1 MCHKWMLKFLFK
13 KLIYVNWRIITLQ
26 QCDGFFATHQYEP
39 AIGTHISPPS
49 CTPLTF
55 YPPPSLQVSTEPPL
69 WVPWVI
75 HQTCMV
81 FICCTYGNVYVSVLF
96 SQVIPPSPF
105 PNGYLLAVSSWLK
118 FLSEAGLP
126 LPTRLCA
133 AIQTNYEAK
142 SSSKHVGLLQS
153 LIMSLQHSFHACLF
167 TMMCTRSYFSLTT
180 TYEGAVMVC
189 LPIL

>member
-1 MCHKWMLKFLFK
+1 MTQAVDTSDVSTCCTWCMCHKWMLKFLFK

-55 YPPPSLQVSTEPPL
+55 YPTPSLQVSTEPPL

-96 SQVIPPSPF
+96 SQVIPPSPSHIEPKVCPLHLCLF
-105 PNGYLLAVSSWLK
+105 CCLAYRCHYHLNFFQSLSMVYLSICLL
-118 FLSEAGLP
+118 
-126 LPTRLCA
+126 
-133 AIQTNYEAK
+133 
-142 SSSKHVGLLQS
+142 SSSVPCQYDTV
-153 LIMSLQHSFHACLF
+153 F
-167 TMMCTRSYFSLTT
+167 
-180 TYEGAVMVC
+180 
-189 LPIL
+189 